1 MSFWFHRLDQ
11 NINEK
16 LTNSALEWV
25 GQNLS
30 NFSLVF
36 WSKRWH
42 QKDILKLTDLYT
54 QYIKNNHSLT
64 KFDKRIRPSC
74 SVDSMAI
81 LIVEFLW
88 QILQEGIGQFLI
100 EASITERQKTGI
112 LLNNVAEK
120 NLKSYKKNINFEY
133 KLPYFRE

>member
-1 MSFWFHRLDQ
+1 MFW
-11 NINEK
+11 NIYSGDSEISSIFC
-16 LTNSALEWV
+16 TNC
-25 GQNLS
+25 
-30 NFSLVF
+30 
-36 WSKRWH
+36 
-42 QKDILKLTDLYT
+42 ILNSR
-54 QYIKNNHSLT
+54 NNHSLT

-112 LLNNVAEK
+112 LLNNIAEK
-120 NLKSYKKNINFEY
+120 ILNKKNINFEY
-133 KLPYFRE
+133 KLCESQFVFTASFSSKVYISWKKGATYYITIESRVLPRFTN